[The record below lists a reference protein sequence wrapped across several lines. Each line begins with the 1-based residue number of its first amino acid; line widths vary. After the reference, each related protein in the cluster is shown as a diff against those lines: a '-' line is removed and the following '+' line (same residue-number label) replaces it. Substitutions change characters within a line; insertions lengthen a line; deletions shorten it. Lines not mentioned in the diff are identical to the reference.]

1 MHRFAALYAE
11 LDATTSTTAKVAAMR
26 RYFEET
32 PSEDAAWG
40 LYFLLGHRLKRV
52 IPPTRLRDWIT
63 QLTKLS
69 PALVED
75 SYAHVGDLA
84 ETVALLLDAR
94 LDRPP
99 HYDDAPPLHEC
110 VALLQALANADESL
124 QRDTVFL
131 WWNRLPFEQCF
142 LFTKLLTGSLR
153 VGVSAGLAARAL
165 AAQSGLETTIVQHRL
180 MGDWKPSAD
189 FFAALTAP
197 VQDELQA
204 ERQPSQP
211 YPFCLA
217 QALTDADLP
226 ALGEAAAF
234 LVEWKWD
241 GIRGQLIRREGQTY
255 LWSRGEDLLNGRFP
269 EIEILAEQL
278 PDGCVLDG
286 EILAWKDGLVSPFAL
301 LQTRIGRKAP
311 GKKTLADAPVIFM
324 PYDLLELRGEDMR
337 ARPLS
342 ERRAQL
348 ETLCA
353 TTSLVP
359 SPRIEGLDWDA
370 LKLMQ
375 QQARERG
382 VEGLMLKRLDSIYGS
397 GRKTGLWW
405 KWKIDPLTVDCVLVY
420 AQAGHGRRS
429 NLYTDY
435 TLAVWDGDALVPVAK
450 AYSGLT
456 DAELVTM
463 DRWIRAHTIDKFGPV
478 RSVEAL
484 QVFEIAFE
492 GIQLSPR
499 HKSGVALRFPRIAR
513 WRKDKPASEADTLAN
528 LKQLIAPS

>member
-1 MHRFAALYAE
+1 MRAFAALYAE
-11 LDATTSTTAKVAAMR
+11 LDATTSISAKVAAMR
-26 RYFEET
+26 RYFETT
-32 PSEDAAWG
+32 PGEDAAWG

-63 QLTKLS
+63 QLTRLS

-94 LDRPP
+94 LDRPVISE
-99 HYDDAPPLHEC
+99 DAPPLHRC
-110 VALLQALANADESL
+110 VALLQALADADEAA
-124 QRDTVFL
+124 QRDTVFA

-165 AAQSGLETTIVQHRL
+165 AQHSSLETPVLQHRL
-180 MGDWKPSAD
+180 MGDWKPSAEQ
-189 FFAALTAP
+189 FAALTAP
-197 VQDELQA
+197 EHSA
-204 ERQPSQP
+204 RQPSQP

-217 QALTDADLP
+217 QPLTDADL
-226 ALGEAAAF
+226 ATLGDAQDF
-234 LVEWKWD
+234 LAEWKWD

-269 EIEILAEQL
+269 EIELLAAQL

-286 EILAWKDGLVSPFAL
+286 EILAWKDGAVSPFAL
-301 LQTRIGRKAP
+301 LQTRIARKAP
-311 GKKTLADAPVIFM
+311 GRKTLADAPVIFM
-324 PYDLLELRGEDMR
+324 PYDLLELGGADLR
-337 ARPLS
+337 AQPLR

-348 ETLCA
+348 EALCA

-359 SPRIEGLDWDA
+359 SPRIDGLDWDA

-375 QQARERG
+375 NQARERG
-382 VEGLMLKRLDSIYGS
+382 VEGLMLKRLDSAYGS

-405 KWKIDPLTVDCVLVY
+405 KWKIDALSVDAVLVY

-463 DRWIRAHTIDKFGPV
+463 DRWIRAHTIEKFGPV

-492 GIQLSPR
+492 GIQRSPR

-513 WRKDKPASEADTLAN
+513 WRKDKPASEADSLES
-528 LKQLIAPS
+528 LKQLIPPL